1 MKNKFLQWF
10 AVCGRLGSKLM
21 CIYFL
26 LIVLPLGMFS
36 FYAYLR
42 VRNMVQEQTF
52 SAARAAFR
60 LVRKRL
66 SASSPPEILPT
77 Q

>member
-26 LIVLPLGMFS
+26 LIVFPLGMFS

-42 VRNMVQEQTF
+42 EIG
-52 SAARAAFR
+52 RASCR
-60 LVRKRL
+60 ERV
-66 SASSPPEILPT
+66 
-77 Q
+77 